1 MKYLLDSNVFIQA
14 KNGPYS
20 FEIAPG
26 FWKWLESLSIEQ
38 SFLTIKEVRNEL
50 IEYDDELK
58 DWIASFPLSHF
69 IEEDLTIQSNMRVIT
84 NYVVTNSAFKPHHKN
99 DFLAKADPWLIATAL
114 TRDYVV
120 VTQEK
125 KAGPNTTKVKIPN
138 VCDYFGV
145 KYIDVFE
152 LMKIKKVELN
162 FFDK

>member
-26 FWKWLESLSIEQ
+26 FWKWLESFSHEQ
-38 SFLTIKEVRNEL
+38 SFLTIKEVRDEL

-58 DWIASFPLSHF
+58 DWILNFPRNYF
-69 IEEDLTIQSNMRVIT
+69 IEADLAIQSNLKTIT
-84 NYVVTNSAFKPHHKN
+84 NYVMTNTSFTPHYRN

-120 VTQEK
+120 VTHEV
-125 KAGPNTTKVKIPN
+125 KAGPGTRKVKIPN

-145 KYIDVFE
+145 NYINVFN
-152 LMKIKKVELN
+152 LMKIKKVELKL
-162 FFDK
+162 F